1 MSLTVALG
9 LSLVVA
15 AILYMLTALAMDRI
29 KDKE

>member
-1 MSLTVALG
+1 MTLLDAIG

-15 AILYMLTALAMDRI
+15 AILYMLTAVAMDRI